1 MPLIFACTIRT
12 GWRRCLL
19 HFHRA
24 ATRHARLA
32 PVGGAARRA
41 PDAHRH
47 GDAGHVRLRDT
58 TLEVGEGGES
68 RALSGTERS
77 RGPRSSLQSE
87 PVSRRGLAECLLG
100 NGTRNHVLCKL
111 TPSRRRVLRIN
122 WRKSRFRI
130 TVTIARPETG
140 QLAGHPCPTAGPRCS
155 SRWRAFLSPVHN
167 FTDPR
172 CCRKATAPSRVR
184 GRVSCNS
191 RD

>member
-1 MPLIFACTIRT
+1 MHTGTVTPVMFAC
-12 GWRRCLL
+12 
-19 HFHRA
+19 
-24 ATRHARLA
+24 ATRPWRL
-32 PVGGAARRA
+32 VKGERA
-41 PDAHRH
+41 
-47 GDAGHVRLRDT
+47 
-58 TLEVGEGGES
+58 
-68 RALSGTERS
+68 ERS
-77 RGPRSSLQSE
+77 RGPRSSGRPVGVRVVRLQGYRGRSARRRLRGARGDVQGHDRLQSE

>member
-1 MPLIFACTIRT
+1 MR
-12 GWRRCLL
+12 LL
-19 HFHRA
+19 PFHRT
-24 ATRHARLA
+24 ATHHARLA
-32 PVGGAARRA
+32 PLMEQRGGLLMRAGTVTTVGFACATRPRRL
-41 PDAHRH
+41 
-47 GDAGHVRLRDT
+47 VK
-58 TLEVGEGGES
+58 GE
-68 RALSGTERS
+68 RAERS

-111 TPSRRRVLRIN
+111 TPSRRRVLR
-122 WRKSRFRI
+122 S
-130 TVTIARPETG
+130 TG
-140 QLAGHPCPTAGPRCS
+140 VRAVLELPLPSLDPKPDSSPGTRVLQPSPRCS
-155 SRWRAFLSPVHN
+155 SRWRAFLSPAHN